1 MAIFNL
7 IIAYLAGL
15 FGPCYAIAN
24 PIMYEPVPV
33 EVVLAMKDI
42 GDGPEHH
49 FKLLPDGRLYVDQ
62 GQGWKR
68 LRY

>member
-15 FGPCYAIAN
+15 FGPCYAVAN
-24 PIMYEPVPV
+24 PIIYERPPQAVV
-33 EVVLAMKDI
+33 ERMRTFGSSLVYDYMLM
-42 GDGPEHH
+42 
-49 FKLLPDGRLYVDQ
+49 PDGRLYVDQ
-62 GQGWKR
+62 GQGWRR

>member
-15 FGPCYAIAN
+15 FGPCYAVAN
-24 PIMYEPVPV
+24 PIIYERPPQAVV
-33 EVVLAMKDI
+33 ERMRTMGLGYNYM
-42 GDGPEHH
+42 
-49 FKLLPDGRLYVDQ
+49 LMPDGRLYVDQ
-62 GQGWKR
+62 GQGWRR

>member
-7 IIAYLAGL
+7 IIAYLGAL
-15 FGPCYAIAN
+15 FGPCYVVAN
-24 PIMYEPVPV
+24 PIMYERPPQAVV
-33 EVVLAMKDI
+33 ERMRTMGKYKY
-42 GDGPEHH
+42 
-49 FKLLPDGRLYVDQ
+49 KLLPDGRLYVDQ